1 MHRLW
6 ELSSLQTGLHR
17 KGRTI
22 VNKNIFLIDKDT
34 KENLGDIDFIPKKE
48 DRIIITR
55 SWKRLEYK
63 VKCIVHLLMKM
74 VFLYLQNYQTT
85 IMIKLLR
92 ISNGNNSITEEIQS
106 LEIDYI
112 RSYANKNVVIQH
124 GLW

>member
-63 VKCIVHLLMKM
+63 VKCIVHCPDENGVL
-74 VFLYLQNYQTT
+74 VFAELSDNYYDK
-85 IMIKLLR
+85 IIENIKW
-92 ISNGNNSITEEIQS
+92 
-106 LEIDYI
+106 
-112 RSYANKNVVIQH
+112 K
-124 GLW
+124 

>member
-1 MHRLW
+1 M
-6 ELSSLQTGLHR
+6 
-17 KGRTI
+17 
-22 VNKNIFLIDKDT
+22 NKNIFLIDKDT
-34 KENLGDIDFIPKKE
+34 KENLGNIDFIPKRE

-63 VKCIVHLLMKM
+63 VKCIVYCLDENGVL
-74 VFLYLQNYQTT
+74 VLRNYQTT

-112 RSYANKNVVIQH
+112 RSYANKNVVIKY